1 MSGTNPSII
10 ERFPVELWLEIFNY
24 FNSNDLWHSFHGLN
38 RKINAMIEQTILHL
52 NFEEQDSYYYFMK
65 NMLPILNVVNVRS
78 LKLQKPI
85 EVIDFFSTFPLSS
98 LIQLRFLSLNLIY
111 SSGDSSLK
119 PWNQLSS
126 LKYLQSLNI
135 MLCRSTGGRDN
146 SNEEKV
152 LIIHSIFNQNFC
164 PLLKSLII
172 TTGELAHATS
182 LPSLIAIPKMTI
194 IEYLSIDALYFEDL
208 IKLLPALRN
217 VKSFH
222 IDEGVY
228 FNDMNDIR
236 SRKMIFRTPLMP
248 KCIRLHLNLEMGT
261 TFNHIK
267 YILKHTPNLQG
278 LFLSIRPNLL
288 NAKRWEKILSSKFP
302 NLLKFELTCT
312 DYMYGDYS
320 AVVYERLETF
330 ERECQTPFWIERNTT
345 ISYVQGYD
353 HNNHIVRFHITK
365 VSFI

>member
-1 MSGTNPSII
+1 MLVTNPSII
-10 ERFPVELWLEIFNY
+10 EMFPVELWLDIFNY

-38 RKINAMIEQTILHL
+38 RKIDAMIEQTILHL

-65 NMLPILNVVNVRS
+65 NMLPILNVANVRS
-78 LKLQKPI
+78 LKLQEPI
-85 EVIDFFSTFPLSS
+85 EIIDFFSTFPLSS
-98 LIQLRFLSLNLIY
+98 LIQLRFLSLNLLY
-111 SSGDSSLK
+111 CSGDSSLK

-135 MLCRSTGGRDN
+135 MLCRSTGGFDN

-172 TTGELAHATS
+172 TSGEFARVTS
-182 LPSLIAIPKMTI
+182 LPFSMTTPKMTI

-208 IKLLPALRN
+208 IKLLPALQN

-222 IDEGVY
+222 IDDGLHV
-228 FNDMNDIR
+228 NDMIDIQ
-236 SRKMIFRTPLMP
+236 SRKMIIRTPLMP

-288 NAKRWEKILSSKFP
+288 IAKRWEKLLSSKCP
-302 NLLKFELTCT
+302 NLLKLELTCT
-312 DYMYGDYS
+312 DFMYGDYS

-353 HNNHIVRFHITK
+353 HDNHIVRFYITK